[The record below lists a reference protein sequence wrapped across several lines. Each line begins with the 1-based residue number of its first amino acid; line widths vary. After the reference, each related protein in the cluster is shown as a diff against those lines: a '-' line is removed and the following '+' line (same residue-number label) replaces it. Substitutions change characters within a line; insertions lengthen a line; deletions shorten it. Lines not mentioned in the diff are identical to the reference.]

1 MVQLQGIDPSDT
13 LARGLERLGASLHPP
28 HGATHTHMGGSLAT
42 PTSPNDPIFTHLHW
56 NVDRKFAEWQHTHGN
71 GWFIDGPLKMK
82 LDDPLPLFDTPPVVT
97 LRSVLDTK
105 AMGYTFDTLC

>member
-105 AMGYTFDTLC
+105 EMGYTFDTLC